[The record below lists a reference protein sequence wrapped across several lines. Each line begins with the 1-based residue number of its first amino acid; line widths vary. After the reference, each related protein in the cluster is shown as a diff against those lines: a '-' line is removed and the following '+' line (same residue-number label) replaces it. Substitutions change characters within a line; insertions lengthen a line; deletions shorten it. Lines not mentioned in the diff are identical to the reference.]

1 MGEEKR
7 NYIDEV
13 FQNTSLLPQNIAS
26 SSTINFS
33 GLLNNYLDYNMDQI
47 HIIKDGR
54 NTTLLFL
61 ITFFLVPLP
70 NNIKLSELHLIHHG
84 MQYYAFVMV

>member
-7 NYIDEV
+7 NYIYEV

-47 HIIKDGR
+47 HIIKD
-54 NTTLLFL
+54 
-61 ITFFLVPLP
+61 
-70 NNIKLSELHLIHHG
+70 
-84 MQYYAFVMV
+84 